1 MGGSADERPGSK
13 GAETAGETRQRGETG
28 PGRIET
34 KRKKDL
40 YPVPSSAVK
49 LYITVTFHSIC
60 VVSTFF
66 TSFWI

>member
-40 YPVPSSAVK
+40 YPLPSSAVK
-49 LYITVTFHSIC
+49 LYILQ
-60 VVSTFF
+60 
-66 TSFWI
+66 